1 MRRVWLWLLLLAA
14 VLAYPPPVAAQEPP
28 VVQMRLTDVSGVPMG
43 GVEVQFFYENGQGG
57 GSCVTDAGGCCEI
70 VLPSGGGLIRGYLV
84 VGEAGRRS
92 LIWPGGTIVV
102 DLRIQADGTLY
113 VPTGVEDAHPED
125 LPQPL
130 RGEGNTEVPTVFPQ
144 FPTPVPSSFPSPTPP
159 VLSPTP
165 VRSESATPLPSP
177 SGQVEPVAPDAP
189 ASGAAGEAGEGETA
203 AAWVEVVIVVLAAAG
218 LALLAWGVWS
228 WRRG

>member
-1 MRRVWLWLLLLAA
+1 MRRVWSWLLLAA
-14 VLAYPPPVAAQEPP
+14 VLAYPQPAAAQEPP
-28 VVQMRLTDVSGVPMG
+28 VVQVRLTDVSGVPMA

-57 GSCVTDAGGCCEI
+57 GSCVTDAGGYCEI
-70 VLPSGGGLIRGYLV
+70 VPPSGGGLIRGYLV

-102 DLRIQADGTLY
+102 DLQIQADGTLY
-113 VPTGVEDAHPED
+113 VPTGVEDF
-125 LPQPL
+125 PQPSG
-130 RGEGNTEVPTVFPQ
+130 GEGNTEVPTVFPQ

-177 SGQVEPVAPDAP
+177 TGQVEPVAPDAP

-218 LALLAWGVWS
+218 LALLVWGVWS